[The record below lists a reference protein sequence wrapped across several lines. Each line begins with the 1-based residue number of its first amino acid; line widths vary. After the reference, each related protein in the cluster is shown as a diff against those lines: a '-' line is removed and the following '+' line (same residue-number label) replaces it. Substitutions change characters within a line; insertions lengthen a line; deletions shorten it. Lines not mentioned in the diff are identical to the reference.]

1 MLGGAGSDCA
11 GAVSFRVAGAGVAGQ
26 AGAGRAH
33 SRCQQ
38 ARNASFQGQVRLNAV
53 MRLDPSLAGP
63 DGWTIGLLDPV
74 AGGQVYF
81 ETRVAVDKA

>member
-1 MLGGAGSDCA
+1 
-11 GAVSFRVAGAGVAGQ
+11 
-26 AGAGRAH
+26 
-33 SRCQQ
+33 
-38 ARNASFQGQVRLNAV
+38 
-53 MRLDPSLAGP
+53 MRLDPSLAAP